1 MVKETFPLSD
11 VASVHVI
18 ALAVFLSLF
27 PVSAATGQAQ
37 GARDET
43 SNAPSSAGRRVHVD
57 CVECEDDYLRTELT
71 FVDLV
76 RDRQL
81 ADVAVLVTSLRTAS
95 GGRQFSIQTRVGGRM
110 DSSAMSPRADTL
122 HLNIRPDATIHEQR
136 QALVRAIKV
145 ALLPWI
151 RESLELAHLDLQYTP
166 PRASR
171 VAADRPRDPWN
182 QWVFRVGGSGS
193 FARDDN
199 FRSGG
204 GDANLRASRIT
215 DALKL
220 EWLNEGQYQRE
231 RFRLSDSTFAVSI
244 RQSWSTRVF
253 VAQSLGPHW
262 SAGLRGSVA
271 SSIFQNTRVDS
282 RTSLALEYSP
292 FPYREATQRQVIVRY
307 TVGLRAARYVDTTV
321 FGLLRETRP
330 LQDLAMATDIR
341 QPWGN
346 VYGSAVWSQYLH
358 DGRRRRLTLEVGID
372 YRILAGLNLGAGL
385 NYARI
390 RDQLNVPGANLT
402 DQERLLQ
409 LRELQSGSSASL
421 SVGLSYTFGSVF
433 SNVVNPRFRL

>member
-1 MVKETFPLSD
+1 M
-11 VASVHVI
+11 
-18 ALAVFLSLF
+18 
-27 PVSAATGQAQ
+27 
-37 GARDET
+37 
-43 SNAPSSAGRRVHVD
+43 GRRVHV
-57 CVECEDDYLRTELT
+57 ECAECDGDYLRTELT

-81 ADVAVLVTSLRTAS
+81 ADVSVLVTSLRTAS
-95 GGRQFSIQTRVGGRM
+95 GGQQFSIQTRLGGRT
-110 DSSAMSPRADTL
+110 DSSAVARRAVAQRADTL
-122 HLNIRPDATIHEQR
+122 QVNIRPDATLHDQR
-136 QALVRAIKV
+136 QALVRGIKV

-151 RESLELAHLDLQYTP
+151 RESLDLAHLDLQYAP
-166 PRASR
+166 PRSSTAGA
-171 VAADRPRDPWN
+171 VRPPDPWK
-182 QWVFRVGGSGS
+182 QWVFRIDGSGS

-204 GDANLRASRIT
+204 GDAAVRASRIT
-215 DALKL
+215 DALKV
-220 EWLNEGQYQRE
+220 EWSNEGQYQRE

-244 RQSWSTRVF
+244 RQSWSSRLF
-253 VAQSLGPHW
+253 VARSLGPHW

-282 RTSLALEYSP
+282 RTSLAMEYSP
-292 FPYREATQRQVIVRY
+292 FPYREATQRQLILRY

-330 LQDLAMATDIR
+330 LHDLAVATDVR

-346 VYGSAVWSQYLH
+346 VYGSAIWSQYLH
-358 DGRRRRLTLEVGID
+358 DGRRRRLTLEIGID

-421 SVGLSYTFGSVF
+421 SVGVSYTFGSVF

>member
-1 MVKETFPLSD
+1 MKEIFLLCATPTGLVF
-11 VASVHVI
+11 
-18 ALAVFLSLF
+18 ALALLAGHV
-27 PVSAATGQAQ
+27 PVLAAKGQASAATTTAG
-37 GARDET
+37 
-43 SNAPSSAGRRVHVD
+43 NASPFAGRRVHVE
-57 CVECEDDYLRTELT
+57 CVECDADYLRTELT
-71 FVDLV
+71 FVNLV

-81 ADVAVLVTSLRTAS
+81 ADVSVLVTSLRTAS
-95 GGRQFSIQTRVGGRM
+95 GGQQFSIQTRVGGRP
-110 DSSAMSPRADTL
+110 DSSAVALRADTL
-122 HLNIRPDATIHEQR
+122 QVNIRPDATLHDQR
-136 QALVRAIKV
+136 EAIVRAIKV

-151 RESLELAHLDLQYTP
+151 RASLDLAHLDLHYTP
-166 PRASR
+166 PRASTTDA
-171 VAADRPRDPWN
+171 VRPRDPWK

-204 GDANLRASRIT
+204 GDATVRASRIT
-215 DALKL
+215 DAFKV
-220 EWLNEGQYQRE
+220 EWSNEGQYQRE
-231 RFRLSDSTFAVSI
+231 RFRLSDSSFAVSV
-244 RQSWSTRVF
+244 RQSWSTRLF
-253 VAQSLGPHW
+253 VVQSLGPHW

-271 SSIFQNTRVDS
+271 SSIFQNTRVDA
-282 RTSLALEYSP
+282 RTSLAMEYSP
-292 FPYREATQRQVIVRY
+292 FPYREATRRQLIVRY
-307 TVGLRAARYVDTTV
+307 TVGVRAARYVDTTV

-330 LQDLAMATDIR
+330 LQDLAIATDVR

-346 VYGSAVWSQYLH
+346 VYGSAIWSQYLH

-385 NYARI
+385 NFARI

-421 SVGLSYTFGSVF
+421 SVGLTYTFGSVF

>member
-1 MVKETFPLSD
+1 MKETFQSSV
-11 VASVHVI
+11 VATIIAV
-18 ALAVFLSLF
+18 ALAVLVSLT
-27 PVSAATGQAQ
+27 PVASAKGQDG
-37 GARDET
+37 GA
-43 SNAPSSAGRRVHVD
+43 SAVAPTSSAGRRVHVECVD
-57 CVECEDDYLRTELT
+57 CDEDYLRTQLT

-76 RDRQL
+76 RDRRL
-81 ADVAVLVTSLRTAS
+81 ADVAVLVTSLQTAS
-95 GGRQFSIQTRVGGRM
+95 GGRQFSIQTRSGGRT
-110 DSSAMSPRADTL
+110 DSSAVSPPADTL
-122 HLNIRPDATIHEQR
+122 QVNIRPDATMHDQR
-136 QALVRAIKV
+136 QVLVRAIKV

-151 RESLELAHLDLQYTP
+151 RASLELAHLDLQYAP
-166 PRASR
+166 PGAGSAPAVRA
-171 VAADRPRDPWN
+171 RDPWQ

-199 FRSGG
+199 VRRGG
-204 GDANLRASRIT
+204 GDANVRASRIT
-215 DALKL
+215 ERFKI
-220 EWLNEGQYQRE
+220 EWVNEGEYQRE

-244 RQSWSTRVF
+244 RQRWSSRLF
-253 VAQSLGPHW
+253 LAQSLGPHW

-292 FPYREATQRQVIVRY
+292 FPYRDATQRQVIVRY

-330 LQDLAMATDIR
+330 LHDFAMATDIR
-341 QPWGN
+341 QSWGN

-358 DGRRRRLTLEVGID
+358 DGRRRRLTLDVGID
-372 YRILAGLNLGAGL
+372 YRIRAGLNLGAGL
-385 NYARI
+385 SYARI
-390 RDQLNVPGANLT
+390 GDQLNVPGVNLT
-402 DQERLLQ
+402 DRERLLQ